1 MSKVALK
8 TVEAIY
14 EDGVFKPVR
23 KIPLKEKQRVTIEI
37 RPAAPS
43 RRRGPSVASS
53 EHQEMKIVGF
63 CDSGLGD
70 LAEHHDFYLYGAPKK
85 RG

>member
-1 MSKVALK
+1 MAKPAPK
-8 TVEAIY
+8 TIEAVY

-23 KIPLKEKQRVTIEI
+23 KVPLKEKQRVTIEI
-37 RPAAPS
+37 LPGTPS
-43 RRRGPSVASS
+43 RGRGASIVSS
-53 EHQEMKIVGF
+53 EHAGMKIVGF